1 MGEKKGFFS
10 RLVEGLTKT
19 RNNIVSGIDSVFHGF
34 SKIEDEFYEEL
45 EEILIMGDLGVKAT
59 ESILDDL
66 REKVK
71 ANHVKEPAEC
81 KQLLIDSIKQQM
93 QVGETAYRFEEET
106 SVVLVIGVNERAGKK
121 GCDCRCGY
129 FPCSSRRSAQRVG
142 GPFGS

>member
-34 SKIEDEFYEEL
+34 SKIDDEFYEEL

-66 REKVK
+66 REK
-71 ANHVKEPAEC
+71 
-81 KQLLIDSIKQQM
+81 
-93 QVGETAYRFEEET
+93 
-106 SVVLVIGVNERAGKK
+106 
-121 GCDCRCGY
+121 
-129 FPCSSRRSAQRVG
+129 
-142 GPFGS
+142 

>member
-34 SKIEDEFYEEL
+34 SKIDDEFYEEL

-81 KQLLIDSIKQQM
+81 KH
-93 QVGETAYRFEEET
+93 R
-106 SVVLVIGVNERAGKK
+106 
-121 GCDCRCGY
+121 
-129 FPCSSRRSAQRVG
+129 
-142 GPFGS
+142 